1 MGMAG
6 FSFSGTAN
14 FKVVAH
20 GPKGTHVLIGD
31 YETGFMGGEA
41 AAVNRQ
47 LRSLAVLADDLIGA
61 GSADTIQVAM
71 LQKKDAEPGVIDSAL
86 YDRETLAASRLWLAS
101 VVGDRSAWLDAYNA
115 QREPDGTP
123 LPAMEAALNAAATP
137 GDHCLKC
144 GGSVCCQ
151 KLRQH
156 IDARNAIT
164 GPETKTLVPYISKR
178 ITAALKKNE
187 PMKPETLAASLTW
200 AATLIEE
207 NAVPEKI
214 WKEGTELVRQLA
226 SANNLPDA
234 PVGAV
239 EVGAPSTTPGWA
251 LKEGSKRFL
260 VREKV
265 PLMDADGK
273 VVVDCATGL
282 QALQD
287 FDPNPYEVYARLKS
301 VLPLGMDVEE
311 FTRKVATTDAKAV
324 QALLA
329 DAHKVDQREVYARV
343 LAPLGPRNPIE
354 MRANKPSVVPSM
366 PLPENNAALAQ
377 KIRAVNS
384 ESADLPQEV
393 VKKRAK

>member
-1 MGMAG
+1 
-6 FSFSGTAN
+6 
-14 FKVVAH
+14 
-20 GPKGTHVLIGD
+20 
-31 YETGFMGGEA
+31 
-41 AAVNRQ
+41 
-47 LRSLAVLADDLIGA
+47 
-61 GSADTIQVAM
+61 
-71 LQKKDAEPGVIDSAL
+71 
-86 YDRETLAASRLWLAS
+86 
-101 VVGDRSAWLDAYNA
+101 
-115 QREPDGTP
+115 
-123 LPAMEAALNAAATP
+123 MEEALNAAATP

-144 GGSVCCQ
+144 GGAVCCQ

-156 IDARNAIT
+156 IDSRNAIT
-164 GPETKTLVPYISKR
+164 GPETKTLVPYISQR

-226 SANNLPDA
+226 SANASANNSPSA
-234 PVGAV
+234 PVGAA
-239 EVGAPSTTPGWA
+239 EGGAPSTTPGWA

-287 FDPNPYEVYARLKS
+287 FDPNPYEVFARLKS

-343 LAPLGPRNPIE
+343 LESLGPRNPIE
-354 MRANKPSVVPSM
+354 MRSNKPSVVPAM
-366 PLPENNAALAQ
+366 PLPANNAALAQ
-377 KIRAVNS
+377 KNRAVNS